1 MKRKTGFIIG
11 GSLAVVVIVGSA
23 AVLGYIYGGVKTP
36 EQRALVYYNVCGN
49 DIIDKFNDS
58 MSSPDNLKKVAG
70 EIEKKDHYADDA
82 TCVVALYFYH
92 TTADASGSYSQKTDE
107 LYNKIKNLADKGVYA
122 SGRLKVPVNVE
133 QLNLLRSK
141 QSVPEN
147 KQ

>member
-11 GSLAVVVIVGSA
+11 GGLAVIA
-23 AVLGYIYGGVKTP
+23 AVVAAAALGYLYGGVETP

-49 DIIDKFNDS
+49 DIIDKFNGS
-58 MSSPDNLKKVAG
+58 ISSPDNLKKIAG
-70 EIEKKDHYADDA
+70 EIEKKNHYADDA

-92 TTADASGSYSQKTDE
+92 TTADANGHSQKTDD
-107 LYNKIKNLADKGVYA
+107 LYNKIKNLSDKGIYA

>member
-92 TTADASGSYSQKTDE
+92 TTADASGSHSQKTDE

>member
-92 TTADASGSYSQKTDE
+92 TTADANGHSQKTDD
-107 LYNKIKNLADKGVYA
+107 LYNKIKNLSDKGIYA

>member
-92 TTADASGSYSQKTDE
+92 TTADASGSHSQKTDE

-122 SGRLKVPVNVE
+122 SGKLKVPVNVE